1 MQTKPNQIV
10 YSSVFFV
17 VTFSQCSIWQCVYF
31 SYFLFHIFFSC
42 FLVSVSFDA
51 QLKWFTSFDLTF
63 EKYLPKLKEN
73 MLPLESIRATFDY
86 VWISLLVL
94 RICCNMCAC
103 VHVLFSISLSSLFNF
118 FLFFFKIKITKNK
131 KWHLLGIRIYFP
143 FQWVNFGWLRLYYE
157 CGTSFFFT
165 RFSTLS
171 GGIRLI
177 FFYCTTFIWYESPM
191 ENYFIVHMYFFLWP
205 FFFFTRLFSLALL
218 MWHTNQINSIQF
230 GYLFWYVYI
239 FYTLIN
245 CVRNI
250 IHPWHKK
257 YEIIAVSPFQ
267 TYVNFLCQKYYA

>member
-94 RICCNMCAC
+94 RLCCNMCAC

-143 FQWVNFGWLRLYYE
+143 FQWVNFGWLRLHYE

-177 FFYCTTFIWYESPM
+177 FFLLYNIYLIWISNGKLFHSTHVFLSLAIFFSLHSFIFARFANVTYES
-191 ENYFIVHMYFFLWP
+191 N
-205 FFFFTRLFSLALL
+205 
-218 MWHTNQINSIQF
+218 
-230 GYLFWYVYI
+230 
-239 FYTLIN
+239 
-245 CVRNI
+245 
-250 IHPWHKK
+250 K
-257 YEIIAVSPFQ
+257 
-267 TYVNFLCQKYYA
+267 

>member
-1 MQTKPNQIV
+1 MA
-10 YSSVFFV
+10 SFGDS
-17 VTFSQCSIWQCVYF
+17 
-31 SYFLFHIFFSC
+31 HI
-42 FLVSVSFDA
+42 
-51 QLKWFTSFDLTF
+51 
-63 EKYLPKLKEN
+63 
-73 MLPLESIRATFDY
+73 
-86 VWISLLVL
+86 
-94 RICCNMCAC
+94 
-103 VHVLFSISLSSLFNF
+103 FSISMSEFRLTAITLWMRHIVLFYPIFYCKRWNPS
-118 FLFFFKIKITKNK
+118 
-131 KWHLLGIRIYFP
+131 H
-143 FQWVNFGWLRLYYE
+143 
-157 CGTSFFFT
+157 
-165 RFSTLS
+165 
-171 GGIRLI
+171 

>member
-1 MQTKPNQIV
+1 MA
-10 YSSVFFV
+10 SFGDS
-17 VTFSQCSIWQCVYF
+17 
-31 SYFLFHIFFSC
+31 HI
-42 FLVSVSFDA
+42 
-51 QLKWFTSFDLTF
+51 
-63 EKYLPKLKEN
+63 
-73 MLPLESIRATFDY
+73 
-86 VWISLLVL
+86 
-94 RICCNMCAC
+94 
-103 VHVLFSISLSSLFNF
+103 FSISMSEF
-118 FLFFFKIKITKNK
+118 
-131 KWHLLGIRIYFP
+131 
-143 FQWVNFGWLRLYYE
+143 RLTAIILWMRYIV
-157 CGTSFFFT
+157 FFT

-177 FFYCTTFIWYESPM
+177 FFLCTTFIWYESPM

-205 FFFFTRLFSLALL
+205 FFFLFTRLFSLALL